1 MPGGNCLRPTCDSA
15 MTSEIAPLISAVGC
29 GKTLITATPL
39 YDCDSMC
46 STLFTKVVSDRSKI
60 DTMRVSISVGPSPEQ
75 AQMTLTTA
83 MLIFGKMSTG
93 VRSVTP

>member
-1 MPGGNCLRPTCDSA
+1 MPGGNCFRPTCDSA

-29 GKTLITATPL
+29 RKTLITATPL

-60 DTMRVSISVGPSPEQ
+60 DTMRVSISEGTSP
-75 AQMTLTTA
+75 L
-83 MLIFGKMSTG
+83 
-93 VRSVTP
+93 